1 MALTIGGLDGGE
13 KGAWFPVGGTF
24 GAAAHWT
31 VGRRDP
37 RPSTGRYDMRILH
50 AILTAVLVLFVALML
65 IFRVMDGS
73 FEVAGARMDRM
84 LGAAA
89 VEAEEAAGNVA
100 DATDEAVQD
109 MADDIEERQ
118 DNPN

>member
-1 MALTIGGLDGGE
+1 MRVTIGAMARGE
-13 KGAWFPVGGTF
+13 KGAGGTF
-24 GAAAHWT
+24 GP
-31 VGRRDP
+31 VMRSRCGYDIRGRHQVRL
-37 RPSTGRYDMRILH
+37 LH
-50 AILTAVLVLFVALML
+50 AILTAILVLFVALML
-65 IFRVMDGS
+65 IFRLMDGS

-100 DATDEAVQD
+100 DATDEAVKD

>member
-1 MALTIGGLDGGE
+1 
-13 KGAWFPVGGTF
+13 
-24 GAAAHWT
+24 
-31 VGRRDP
+31 
-37 RPSTGRYDMRILH
+37 MRILH
-50 AILTAVLVLFVALML
+50 AILTAILVLFVAMML
-65 IFRVMDGS
+65 IFRLMDGS

-100 DATDEAVQD
+100 AATDEAVKD
-109 MADDIEERQ
+109 MADEIAEER

>member
-1 MALTIGGLDGGE
+1 
-13 KGAWFPVGGTF
+13 
-24 GAAAHWT
+24 
-31 VGRRDP
+31 
-37 RPSTGRYDMRILH
+37 
-50 AILTAVLVLFVALML
+50 
-65 IFRVMDGS
+65 
-73 FEVAGARMDRM
+73 M